1 MTVIRSCC
9 CLAGML
15 TVLLMARAAVAAPN
29 GNSTGDSY
37 GRGVHAYFSG
47 NSAAA
52 EQLFA
57 QAMGE
62 DPNDPRPYYFR
73 ALCLLRQGRSDE
85 ARSDVMIGATLEA
98 RSAGSYPVGKS
109 LERVQGGDRL
119 MLEQYRWRARADDGM
134 IDGADARSP
143 NRANAAMH
151 TVTMNTDVGALRQKV
166 SVPLDR
172 LVQSVSLAELANVS
186 AEMPAPAA
194 PAAAAAPV
202 ESTARDAASVA
213 KASPDDPFAD
223 DPRPAAGG
231 KIPSG
236 KLLGILGRAI
246 VEAAPIPSLEG
257 LREQIPGLPAPAAS
271 GEAPAAGDPFGSDAA
286 VAPAAVAPT
295 ADDPFGEPAPG
306 DDAVESSPAESS
318 EPPAE
323 AAEEDPFG

>member
-15 TVLLMARAAVAAPN
+15 AVLLMARAAVAAPN
-29 GNSTGDSY
+29 ANSIGDSY

-62 DPNDPRPYYFR
+62 DPNAPRPYYFR

-85 ARSDVMIGATLEA
+85 ARSDFMIGATLEA

-119 MLEQYRWRARADDGM
+119 MLEQYRWRARAADGM
-134 IDGADARSP
+134 IDGADAPSSYRT
-143 NRANAAMH
+143 NAAMH
-151 TVTMNTDVGALRQKV
+151 TVTMNTVTMNTDVGALRQKV

-172 LVQSVSLAELANVS
+172 LVQPVSLAELANIS

-194 PAAAAAPV
+194 PAAH
-202 ESTARDAASVA
+202 E
-213 KASPDDPFAD
+213 DPFAD

-246 VEAAPIPSLEG
+246 VEAAPMPSLEG

-271 GEAPAAGDPFGSDAA
+271 GEAPAADDPFGSDAA
-286 VAPAAVAPT
+286 VAPATVTRAS
-295 ADDPFGEPAPG
+295 DDPFGEPAPG